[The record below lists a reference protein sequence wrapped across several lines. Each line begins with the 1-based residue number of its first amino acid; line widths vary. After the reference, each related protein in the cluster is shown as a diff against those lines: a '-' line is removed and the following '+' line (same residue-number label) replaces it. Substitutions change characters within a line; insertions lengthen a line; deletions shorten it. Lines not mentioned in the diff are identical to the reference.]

1 MAHLAGLHQRGQR
14 VQLLGDAA
22 VRAVLR
28 RVQVQRA
35 EERHVAVR
43 PVDLVE
49 VDDIGL
55 QPLQAGV
62 AGLRDL
68 GRREVGAAVAH
79 PVHVARGSGH
89 LGRQHDALAH
99 SGAAREPVADDGL
112 GGAVGLAPRRHRVHL
127 GRVDEVDAAGHGVV
141 QQGMG
146 FGLGHLFAKGHGAQA
161 NFRDFQAAAAHAGTG
176 PQQVGEDFGDVVNF
190 PLPDDMLDLIDMG
203 IEVIDEINDLLA
215 DTLQEYIAKIGV
227 PLSEVTLLAPIQK
240 PRKNIIGIGL
250 NYTEH
255 VAESARTLD
264 TTGKLPQKP
273 IIFSKPPT
281 TVTATN
287 TQIIKNTKLTTQLDW
302 EVELAVV
309 IGKTGK
315 YVPKTEAMD
324 YVFGYTVINDISARD
339 CRREGQ
345 WIVSKGQ
352 DTFAP
357 MGPYLVTKDEI
368 ENPHNLNLS
377 LKVNGVEKQN
387 ANTKFML
394 FNINDLIEDLS
405 TVFTI
410 EPGDIIATG
419 TPSGVGAGRDP
430 QEWLYEGDVIEATV
444 EKIGTLVNKVK
455 EI

>member
-1 MAHLAGLHQRGQR
+1 M
-14 VQLLGDAA
+14 
-22 VRAVLR
+22 
-28 RVQVQRA
+28 
-35 EERHVAVR
+35 
-43 PVDLVE
+43 
-49 VDDIGL
+49 
-55 QPLQAGV
+55 
-62 AGLRDL
+62 
-68 GRREVGAAVAH
+68 
-79 PVHVARGSGH
+79 
-89 LGRQHDALAH
+89 
-99 SGAAREPVADDGL
+99 
-112 GGAVGLAPRRHRVHL
+112 
-127 GRVDEVDAAGHGVV
+127 
-141 QQGMG
+141 
-146 FGLGHLFAKGHGAQA
+146 
-161 NFRDFQAAAAHAGTG
+161 
-176 PQQVGEDFGDVVNF
+176 EDFGEISNF
-190 PLPDDMLDLIDMG
+190 PLPNDMLELIDMG
-203 IEVIDEINDLLA
+203 FEIIAEITEMIA
-215 DTLQEYIAKIGV
+215 DTPENFFEEVSYNMD
-227 PLSEVTLLAPIQK
+227 EVTILAPIEK

-287 TQIIKNTKLTTQLDW
+287 TDIIKNTKLTEQLDW

-309 IGKTGK
+309 ICKKGK
-315 YVPKTEAMD
+315 YVPKADALD

-387 ANTKFML
+387 SNTKFLL

-405 TVFTI
+405 IVFTL

-419 TPSGVGAGRDP
+419 TPSGVGAGRNP
-430 QEWLYEGDVIEATV
+430 QEWLYDGDVVEATV
-444 EKIGTLVNKVK
+444 EGIGTIVNTVR

>member
-1 MAHLAGLHQRGQR
+1 MK
-14 VQLLGDAA
+14 LLTYKTADTEPRLGFIHNN
-22 VRAVLR
+22 
-28 RVQVQRA
+28 QVI
-35 EERHVAVR
+35 
-43 PVDLVE
+43 D
-49 VDDIGL
+49 
-55 QPLQAGV
+55 
-62 AGLRDL
+62 
-68 GRREVGAAVAH
+68 
-79 PVHVARGSGH
+79 
-89 LGRQHDALAH
+89 
-99 SGAAREPVADDGL
+99 
-112 GGAVGLAPRRHRVHL
+112 
-127 GRVDEVDAAGHGVV
+127 
-141 QQGMG
+141 M
-146 FGLGHLFAKGHGAQA
+146 
-161 NFRDFQAAAAHAGTG
+161 
-176 PQQVGEDFGDVVNF
+176 EDFGEISNF
-190 PLPDDMLDLIDMG
+190 PLPNDMLDLIDLG
-203 IEVIDEINDLLA
+203 FEII
-215 DTLQEYIAKIGV
+215 QEITEMVNETPENFFEEISYKMD
-227 PLSEVTLLAPIQK
+227 EVTILAPIEK

-287 TQIIKNTKLTTQLDW
+287 TDIIKNTKLTSQLDW

-309 IGKTGK
+309 IGKKGK
-315 YVPKTEAMD
+315 YVANADAMD

-357 MGPYLVTKDEI
+357 MGPILVTKDEI

-387 ANTKFML
+387 SNTKFLL

-405 TVFTI
+405 IVFTL

-419 TPSGVGAGRDP
+419 TPSGVGAGRNP
-430 QEWLYEGDVIEATV
+430 QEWMYDGDVVEATV
-444 EKIGTLVNKVK
+444 EGIGTIVNTIK

>member
-1 MAHLAGLHQRGQR
+1 MK
-14 VQLLGDAA
+14 LLTYKTQDTEPRLGFIHNN
-22 VRAVLR
+22 
-28 RVQVQRA
+28 QVI
-35 EERHVAVR
+35 
-43 PVDLVE
+43 D
-49 VDDIGL
+49 
-55 QPLQAGV
+55 
-62 AGLRDL
+62 
-68 GRREVGAAVAH
+68 
-79 PVHVARGSGH
+79 
-89 LGRQHDALAH
+89 
-99 SGAAREPVADDGL
+99 
-112 GGAVGLAPRRHRVHL
+112 
-127 GRVDEVDAAGHGVV
+127 
-141 QQGMG
+141 M
-146 FGLGHLFAKGHGAQA
+146 
-161 NFRDFQAAAAHAGTG
+161 
-176 PQQVGEDFGDVVNF
+176 EDFGEISNF
-190 PLPDDMLDLIDMG
+190 PLPTSMLELIDMG
-203 IEVIDEINDLLA
+203 FELVEELNDMIAETDAELFDEIAYEMD
-215 DTLQEYIAKIGV
+215 
-227 PLSEVTLLAPIQK
+227 EVTFLAPIPK

-287 TQIIKNTKLTTQLDW
+287 TEIIKNTKLTEQLDW

-309 IGKTGK
+309 IGKKGK
-315 YVPKTEAMD
+315 YVPKADAMD

-357 MGPYLVTKDEI
+357 MGPILVTKDEV

-387 ANTKFML
+387 SNTKFLL

-405 TVFTI
+405 IVFTL

-419 TPSGVGAGRDP
+419 TPSGVGAGRNP
-430 QEWLYEGDVIEATV
+430 QEWLYDGDVVEATV
-444 EKIGTLVNKVK
+444 EGIGTIVNTVK

>member
-1 MAHLAGLHQRGQR
+1 MK
-14 VQLLGDAA
+14 LLTYKTQDTEPRLGFIHNN
-22 VRAVLR
+22 
-28 RVQVQRA
+28 QVI
-35 EERHVAVR
+35 
-43 PVDLVE
+43 D
-49 VDDIGL
+49 
-55 QPLQAGV
+55 
-62 AGLRDL
+62 
-68 GRREVGAAVAH
+68 
-79 PVHVARGSGH
+79 
-89 LGRQHDALAH
+89 
-99 SGAAREPVADDGL
+99 
-112 GGAVGLAPRRHRVHL
+112 
-127 GRVDEVDAAGHGVV
+127 
-141 QQGMG
+141 M
-146 FGLGHLFAKGHGAQA
+146 
-161 NFRDFQAAAAHAGTG
+161 
-176 PQQVGEDFGDVVNF
+176 EDFGEISNF
-190 PLPDDMLDLIDMG
+190 PLPNDMLELIDMG
-203 IEVIDEINDLLA
+203 FEI
-215 DTLQEYIAKIGV
+215 IAEITEMV
-227 PLSEVTLLAPIQK
+227 SETPENFFEEICYEMDEVTILAPIEK

-287 TQIIKNTKLTTQLDW
+287 TEIIKNTKLTEQLDW

-309 IGKTGK
+309 IGKKGK
-315 YVPKTEAMD
+315 YVSKEDAMD

-357 MGPYLVTKDEI
+357 MGPILVTKDEI

-387 ANTKFML
+387 SNTKFLL

-405 TVFTI
+405 IVFTL

-419 TPSGVGAGRDP
+419 TPSGVGAGRNP
-430 QEWLYEGDVIEATV
+430 QEWMYDGDVVEATV
-444 EKIGTLVNKVK
+444 EGIGTIVNTVK

>member
-1 MAHLAGLHQRGQR
+1 MK
-14 VQLLGDAA
+14 LLTYKTADTEPRLGFIHNN
-22 VRAVLR
+22 
-28 RVQVQRA
+28 QVI
-35 EERHVAVR
+35 
-43 PVDLVE
+43 D
-49 VDDIGL
+49 
-55 QPLQAGV
+55 
-62 AGLRDL
+62 
-68 GRREVGAAVAH
+68 
-79 PVHVARGSGH
+79 
-89 LGRQHDALAH
+89 
-99 SGAAREPVADDGL
+99 
-112 GGAVGLAPRRHRVHL
+112 
-127 GRVDEVDAAGHGVV
+127 
-141 QQGMG
+141 M
-146 FGLGHLFAKGHGAQA
+146 
-161 NFRDFQAAAAHAGTG
+161 
-176 PQQVGEDFGDVVNF
+176 EDFGEISNF
-190 PLPDDMLDLIDMG
+190 PLPNGMLDLIDLG
-203 IEVIDEINDLLA
+203 FEII
-215 DTLQEYIAKIGV
+215 QEITEMVNETPENFFEEISYKMD
-227 PLSEVTLLAPIQK
+227 EVTILAPIEK

-287 TQIIKNTKLTTQLDW
+287 TDIIKNTKLTSQLDW

-309 IGKTGK
+309 IGKKGK
-315 YVPKTEAMD
+315 YVANADAMD

-357 MGPYLVTKDEI
+357 MGPILVTKDEI

-387 ANTKFML
+387 SNTKFLL

-405 TVFTI
+405 IVFTL

-419 TPSGVGAGRDP
+419 TPSGVGAGRNP
-430 QEWLYEGDVIEATV
+430 QEWMYDGDVVEATV
-444 EKIGTLVNKVK
+444 EGIGTIVNTVK